1 MNDLVFQE
9 FTDGYYVGTN
19 GTDYGNAFSSKN
31 SIPKI
36 LEIPSHYN
44 GKSVIAIGSHAFCQ
58 CIQIEEVHIHASIK
72 AIYVWAFHGCYNL
85 KYINIP
91 SSCELIDES
100 AIDCRHENGTEPKD
114 DDIYNT
120 GTLKV
125 VFEPDTKIKELKH
138 AAIANAAKMII
149 YIYNKVDATCGWNF
163 GSDLESKYV
172 IYSPYIYKFCSM
184 YKTTIIQNITCKQN
198 IRISLSCFFILLS
211 MQ

>member
-1 MNDLVFQE
+1 MPLPPYIHEKLKDKDRYQNVYATVLGSAACPTAGLH
-9 FTDGYYVGTN
+9 FTPEL
-19 GTDYGNAFSSKN
+19 NAKLLA
-31 SIPKI
+31 K
-36 LEIPSHYN
+36 
-44 GKSVIAIGSHAFCQ
+44 G
-58 CIQIEEVHIHASIK
+58 IQIEEVHIHASIK